1 MKFKCRLN
9 QEMVMVEEFWD
20 FEKHIEVVY
29 IASWS
34 FMLQCITKV
43 HRILDILGSSHG
55 LEFDLPHELHC

>member
-1 MKFKCRLN
+1 
-9 QEMVMVEEFWD
+9 MVEEFWD